1 MRLQTISNSHSGR
14 RGFSPL
20 LLLDLH
26 VHTTRGSG
34 DSSLRPEELVEEAIR
49 LGLAGVCLT
58 EHTYSWTDD
67 EIERVIGETGIRLF
81 RALEVE
87 TDAGHALVIGE
98 NGYHSDMRNFALLGE
113 RASKSGAAI
122 VLAHPFRHLHAPGP
136 QRCILTLKAG
146 VEPGDVKG
154 ASEIPLLQHAHAL
167 EVVNGA
173 TPETD
178 NKFALDVATILGYPS
193 TGGSDAHSK
202 HGLASGVTEVDG
214 DPRNPGELAEI
225 IRAGGVK
232 AGVDLHV
239 GRLRFMDTQDRET
252 DPDHDPQTP
261 S

>member
-1 MRLQTISNSHSGR
+1 M
-14 RGFSPL
+14 
-20 LLLDLH
+20 LLDLH

-34 DSSLRPEELVEEAIR
+34 DSSLRPEDLVEEAVR
-49 LGLAGVCLT
+49 LGLDGVCLT
-58 EHTYSWTDD
+58 EHTFSWMDD
-67 EIERVIGETGIRLF
+67 EIERIVGETGIRLF

-98 NGYHSDMRNFALLGE
+98 NGYHSDMRNLPLLGE
-113 RASKSGAAI
+113 RANKSGAAI

-136 QRCILTLKAG
+136 QRCILTAKAG
-146 VEPGDVKG
+146 VEPGDVTG
-154 ASEIPLLQHAHAL
+154 ASEISFLKHAHAL

-178 NKFALDVATILGYPS
+178 NKFALDVATMLGYPS
-193 TGGSDAHSK
+193 TGGSDAHSM

-214 DPRNPGELAEI
+214 DPRTPAELAEI

-232 AGVDLHV
+232 AGVDLHI
-239 GRLRFMDTQDRET
+239 GRLRFMDTRGRET
-252 DPDHDPQTP
+252 AQDEEAQAP

>member
-1 MRLQTISNSHSGR
+1 
-14 RGFSPL
+14 

-34 DSSLRPEELVEEAIR
+34 DSSLRPEDLVEEAVR
-49 LGLAGVCLT
+49 LGLDGVCLT
-58 EHTYSWTDD
+58 EHTFSWMDD
-67 EIERVIGETGIRLF
+67 EIERIVGETGIRLF

-113 RASKSGAAI
+113 RANESGAAI

-136 QRCILTLKAG
+136 QRCILAVKAG
-146 VEPGDVKG
+146 AEPGNVKG
-154 ASEIPLLQHAHAL
+154 ASEIPFLQHAHAL

-178 NKFALDVATILGYPS
+178 NKFALDVATMLGYPS
-193 TGGSDAHSK
+193 TGGSDAHSM

-214 DPRNPGELAEI
+214 DPRTPAELAEI

-232 AGVDLHV
+232 AGVDLHI
-239 GRLRFMDTQDRET
+239 GRLKFMDTRGRET
-252 DPDHDPQTP
+252 APDQEAQTL
-261 S
+261 

>member
-1 MRLQTISNSHSGR
+1 
-14 RGFSPL
+14 

-34 DSSLRPEELVEEAIR
+34 DSSLRPEDLVEEAVR
-49 LGLAGVCLT
+49 LGLDGVCLT
-58 EHTYSWTDD
+58 EHTFSWMDD
-67 EIERVIGETGIRLF
+67 EIERIVGETGIRLF

-87 TDAGHALVIGE
+87 TDAGHVLVIGE

-136 QRCILTLKAG
+136 QRCILAVNAG
-146 VEPGDVKG
+146 AEPGDVKG
-154 ASEIPLLQHAHAL
+154 ASEIPFLQNAHAL

-178 NKFALDVATILGYPS
+178 NKFALDVATMLGYPS

-214 DPRNPGELAEI
+214 DPRNPAELAEI

-232 AGVDLHV
+232 AGVDLHI
-239 GRLRFMDTQDRET
+239 GQLRFMDTRGRET
-252 DPDHDPQTP
+252 APDQEAQTL
-261 S
+261 

>member
-1 MRLQTISNSHSGR
+1 M
-14 RGFSPL
+14 
-20 LLLDLH
+20 LLDLH

-49 LGLAGVCLT
+49 LGLDGVCLT

-67 EIERVIGETGIRLF
+67 EIERVVGETGIRLY

-113 RASKSGAAI
+113 RASNSGAAI
-122 VLAHPFRHLHAPGP
+122 VLAHPFRHLHATGP
-136 QRCILTLKAG
+136 QRCILTAKAG
-146 VEPGDVKG
+146 VEPDDVKG
-154 ASEIPLLQHAHAL
+154 ASEISFLQHAHAL

-178 NKFALDVATILGYPS
+178 NRFALDVATMLGFPS
-193 TGGSDAHSK
+193 TGGSDAHSM
-202 HGLASGVTEVDG
+202 HGLASGVTKVDG
-214 DPRNPGELAEI
+214 DPRNPAELAEI

-239 GRLRFMDTQDRET
+239 GRLRYMDTRGRERT
-252 DPDHDPQTP
+252 PGQEAQTP

>member
-1 MRLQTISNSHSGR
+1 M
-14 RGFSPL
+14 
-20 LLLDLH
+20 LLDLH

-34 DSSLRPEELVEEAIR
+34 DSSLRPEDLVEEAVR
-49 LGLAGVCLT
+49 LGLDGVCLT
-58 EHTYSWTDD
+58 EHTFSWMDD
-67 EIERVIGETGIRLF
+67 EIERIVGETGIRLF

-113 RASKSGAAI
+113 RANESGAAI

-136 QRCILTLKAG
+136 QRCILAVKAG
-146 VEPGDVKG
+146 AEPGNVKG
-154 ASEIPLLQHAHAL
+154 ASEIPFLQHAHAL

-178 NKFALDVATILGYPS
+178 NKFALDVATMLGYPS
-193 TGGSDAHSK
+193 TGGSDAHSM

-214 DPRNPGELAEI
+214 DPRTPAELAEI

-232 AGVDLHV
+232 AGVDLHI
-239 GRLRFMDTQDRET
+239 GRLKFMDTRGRET
-252 DPDHDPQTP
+252 APDQEAQTL
-261 S
+261 

>member
-1 MRLQTISNSHSGR
+1 M
-14 RGFSPL
+14 
-20 LLLDLH
+20 LLDLH

-34 DSSLRPEELVEEAIR
+34 DSSLRPEELMEEAIR
-49 LGLAGVCLT
+49 LGLDGVCLT
-58 EHTYSWTDD
+58 EHTHSWTDE
-67 EIERVIGETGIRLF
+67 EIDHVQGETGIRLF

-98 NGYHSDMRNFALLGE
+98 NGYHSDMRKLPLLGE
-113 RASKSGAAI
+113 RANKSGAAV

-136 QRCILTLKAG
+136 QRCLLTRDAG
-146 VEPGDVKG
+146 VEPGDVNG
-154 ASEIPLLQHAHAL
+154 AASIPLLKHAHAL

-178 NKFALDVATILGYPS
+178 NNFALEVATMLGYPS

-202 HGLASGVTEVDG
+202 HGLASGVTEIDG
-214 DPRNPGELAEI
+214 DPRNSVELAEI

-239 GRLRFMDTQDRET
+239 GRLRYLTTQKASQNNPENNPKESR
-252 DPDHDPQTP
+252 

>member
-1 MRLQTISNSHSGR
+1 M
-14 RGFSPL
+14 
-20 LLLDLH
+20 LLDLH

-34 DSSLRPEELVEEAIR
+34 DSSLRPEDLVEEAIR
-49 LGLAGVCLT
+49 LGLDGVCLT

-67 EIERVIGETGIRLF
+67 EIERVVGETGIRLY

-98 NGYHSDMRNFALLGE
+98 DGYHSDMRNFALLGE
-113 RASKSGAAI
+113 RASNSGAAI
-122 VLAHPFRHLHAPGP
+122 VLAHPFRHLHATGP
-136 QRCILTLKAG
+136 QRCILTAKAG

-154 ASEIPLLQHAHAL
+154 ASEISFLQHAHAL

-178 NKFALDVATILGYPS
+178 NRFALDVATMLGFPS
-193 TGGSDAHSK
+193 TGGSDAHSM
-202 HGLASGVTEVDG
+202 HGLASGVTKVDG
-214 DPRNPGELAEI
+214 DPRNPAELAEI

-239 GRLRFMDTQDRET
+239 GRLRYMDTRGRERT
-252 DPDHDPQTP
+252 PDQEAQTP